1 MSKSQQLQI
10 GVIAPPW
17 LPVPPTEY
25 GGTELVLDALC
36 RGLRAR
42 GHEVQLFTLGSSTCN
57 VPTQWL
63 FDTVD
68 PDRMG
73 ASVLELRHVARAYD
87 ALEGSGIIH
96 DHTLAGLFLSQLHPG
111 QAVVAT
117 NHGPFDDDLADLYG
131 RAASTVPIIAISH
144 DQASRAPAGLP
155 IRQVIHHG
163 LDLARY
169 TPGPGSGD
177 YLVALGRMSPDKGI
191 ETAIHVARRVGMDL
205 LIAAKMREPAEER
218 YFKETIEPLLGNG
231 IDYVGEVGHA
241 DKVTLLQGAHALI
254 NPIQWPEPFGLVM
267 IEAMACG
274 TPVVGTPGGA
284 APEIVDQGTTGFL
297 GRSVEEL
304 VRGVEEVDSLD
315 RGACRARV
323 EEHFS
328 MERMARDHEAL
339 FRSVLGDCGNG
350 LQISAAVAK
359 PIGLPPAG
367 RRHERSRK
375 TLEARPSIALP
386 PAPVV
391 SVTRD

>member
-1 MSKSQQLQI
+1 MSKHQQLQI

-36 RGLRAR
+36 RGLQAL
-42 GHEVQLFTLGSSTCN
+42 GHEVQLFTLGSSTCD

-63 FDTVD
+63 FDAVD

-73 ASVLELRHVARAYD
+73 ATIIELRHVARAYD
-87 ALEGSGIIH
+87 ALEGCGIIH
-96 DHTLAGLFLSQLHPG
+96 DHTLAGLLLSQLHPG

-131 RAASTVPIIAISH
+131 RAAPRVPIIAISH

-155 IRQVIHHG
+155 IRRVIHHG

-169 TPGPGSGD
+169 TPGPGSGE
-177 YLVALGRMSPDKGI
+177 YLVALGRMNPDKGI
-191 ETAIHVARRVGMDL
+191 ETAIDVARRVGMDL

-218 YFKETIEPLLGNG
+218 YFNETIKPLLGNG
-231 IDYVGEVGHA
+231 IDYIGEVDHTE
-241 DKVTLLQGAHALI
+241 KVTLLQGAHALI

-274 TPVVGTPGGA
+274 TPVVGTHRGA
-284 APEIVDQGTTGFL
+284 APEIIDQGTTGFL
-297 GRSVEEL
+297 GRSVGEL
-304 VRGVEEVDSLD
+304 VRGVEEVDKLD

-323 EEHFS
+323 EERFS

-339 FRSVLGDCGNG
+339 FRSVLADRCDG
-350 LQISAAVAK
+350 LQNSVAVAK
-359 PIGLPPAG
+359 PIGLLSAG

-375 TLEARPSIALP
+375 TLEARPSIP
-386 PAPVV
+386 VPTAPVV